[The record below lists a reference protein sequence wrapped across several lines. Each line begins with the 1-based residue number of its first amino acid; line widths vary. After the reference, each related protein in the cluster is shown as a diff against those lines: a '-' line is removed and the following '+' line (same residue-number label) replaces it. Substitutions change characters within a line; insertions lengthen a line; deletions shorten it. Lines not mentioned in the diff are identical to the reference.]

1 MTILNIVNEKK
12 ENITLTLDTSVVKK
26 LKELREKKKLK
37 KISPLINELLKQ
49 WIKEQQE
56 EKEDANIR

>member
-12 ENITLTLDTSVVKK
+12 ENITLTFDTSVVKK

-49 WIKEQQE
+49 WIKEQE